1 MSAVELDRRTFLRLL
16 GATASAGVLPLGC
29 LSGQRR
35 GALLR
40 ATVRR
45 IVGPQG
51 AALIDAGTI
60 DVGAAAEAW
69 LQSLGPVAD
78 ALDGAL
84 LALEYG
90 VWPLVPKLR
99 PFSAL
104 DDAGQDAVLASLRDS
119 RWSVKRQ
126 LFAGV
131 KSLACLVYYSQ
142 PATHAGIGYPGPF
155 GDVSLGMVGS
165 GES

>member
-1 MSAVELDRRTFLRLL
+1 MSMAELDRRTFLRLL
-16 GATASAGVLPLGC
+16 GATASVSVLPLGC
-29 LSGQRR
+29 LSTPRR
-35 GALLR
+35 SAVLR
-40 ATVRR
+40 AAVRR
-45 IVGPQG
+45 VVGPSG
-51 AALIDAGTI
+51 AALIDAGAI
-60 DVGAAAEAW
+60 DPGAAAEQW
-69 LQSLGPVAD
+69 LAGLGPLAD

-104 DDAGQDAVLASLRDS
+104 DDASQDAVLTNLRDS

-131 KSLACLVYYSQ
+131 KSLACLIYYSD
-142 PATHAGIGYPGPF
+142 PASHHAVGYPGPF
-155 GDVSLGMVGS
+155 GDVSLGMLS
-165 GES
+165 ADES

>member
-1 MSAVELDRRTFLRLL
+1 MSLAELDRRTFLRLL

-29 LSGQRR
+29 LSTARR
-35 GALLR
+35 SAVLR
-40 ATVRR
+40 AAVRR
-45 IVGPQG
+45 VVGPAG
-51 AALIDAGTI
+51 AALIDAGTV
-60 DVGAAAEAW
+60 DPDAAADAW
-69 LQSLGPVAD
+69 LARLGPLAD
-78 ALDGAL
+78 ALEGAL

-104 DDAGQDAVLASLRDS
+104 DDASQDAVLANLRDS

-131 KSLACLVYYSQ
+131 KSLACLLYYSD
-142 PATHAGIGYPGPF
+142 PASHAAIGYPGPF
-155 GDVSLGMVGS
+155 GDVSLGIVDS
-165 GES
+165 DEV